1 MSVSPFGL
9 ANAAYK
15 GDETPRVEI
24 KPALG
29 NGTEEMDSPYPV
41 VTQED
46 KKDLQKEETEYQK
59 TDIGGGSEEGGG
71 GNGGDSGEAGDGVDG
86 AGGSGQVGDGG
97 EGEDSGGG
105 GKGDSREGGDGE
117 LKEKQ
122 NLEVT
127 SSF

>member
-9 ANAAYK
+9 ANASYK

-29 NGTEEMDSPYPV
+29 NGTEETDSPYPV

-59 TDIGGGSEEGGG
+59 TDIGGGS
-71 GNGGDSGEAGDGVDG
+71 NGGDSGEAGDGVDG